1 MSIDRLVPVLVGFC
15 TRLTKIAEARRIV
28 FASGLDLSFSQLCT
42 LFILDTS
49 DHEPSLHE
57 LADQLGLSVAAAGRA
72 VDAMVR
78 EGLLAR
84 REDEHDR
91 RVKRISL
98 AGPGEQLLLRLT
110 EAHTEG
116 LRAFAERLTER
127 ERQSLHDALAP
138 ILAQPELQHPNTAK
152 ESR

>member
-1 MSIDRLVPVLVGFC
+1 VSVDQLTPVLVEFC
-15 TRLTKIAEARRIV
+15 TRFTKIAEARRIV
-28 FASGLDLSFSQLCT
+28 LASGLDLSFSQLCI

-57 LADQLGLSVAAAGRA
+57 LAEQLGLSVAAAGRA

-98 AGPGEQLLLRLT
+98 VEPGVELLQRLT

-116 LRAFAERLTER
+116 LRAFAQLLTER
-127 ERQSLHDALAP
+127 ERRDLHDALAP
-138 ILAQPELQHPNTAK
+138 ILARPELNTNTAK